1 MKQTLRYSAILFAV
15 AAGLTAC
22 GDGNQNVP
30 SDSTENKGTSLTV
43 WTYGTDYEE
52 LIRDYENMHDHL
64 NIDLVERDQDDHQL
78 ALFTAL
84 SAGGGAP
91 DVAALDWT
99 ELDTYLDA
107 QNQFVNLS
115 DHGAGDRAEGFL
127 DWAFDA
133 GSASDGAFI
142 LGLPATVSPTVMH
155 YHKDRFREAGL
166 PSDPEEV
173 ADAIDS
179 WHDFRTVA
187 DQLQTK
193 TGTAIAGNPDILY
206 HALRDQ
212 LETGYFN
219 TAGELL
225 IGSSPH
231 VESLFM
237 ETAAWM
243 DEGYLLLHDHDS
255 ESWQEATANGDFATI
270 LGDSTMTR
278 NLKADDPDSDSWRM
292 AQIPEGAGNR
302 GGTWLS
308 VPAQSDVP
316 EEAYRLIEW
325 LTAPEQQLRLYEQT
339 GQLPASPAV
348 YDKDAF
354 TSMTD
359 PYFGGQATGIMFAD
373 AAKSAAP
380 HHRGRNYESVD
391 EEILIGLDNVFL
403 STPPDDEWADIL
415 ERAERRI
422 TR

>member
-1 MKQTLRYSAILFAV
+1 MKPTIRYSAILFIV

-22 GDGNQNVP
+22 KEENQNGP
-30 SDSTENKGTSLTV
+30 ADSAEDSGTSLTV
-43 WTYGTDYEE
+43 WSYGTDYEDLVRE
-52 LIRDYENMHDHL
+52 YENMHDDL

-91 DVAALDWT
+91 DVAALDWSQ
-99 ELDTYLDA
+99 LDTYLDA

-115 DHGAGDRAEGFL
+115 DHGAADHAEGFL
-127 DWAFDA
+127 DWAFEA
-133 GSASDGAFI
+133 GSSSDASFI

-155 YHKDRFREAGL
+155 YDKDRFHEAGL

-173 ADAIDS
+173 EDAIRS
-179 WHDFRTVA
+179 WDDFREMA
-187 DQLQTK
+187 DQLQTE
-193 TGTAIAGNPDILY
+193 TGTATAGNPDILY

-212 LETGYFN
+212 METGYFN
-219 TAGELL
+219 TDGELL
-225 IGSSPH
+225 IGSSSH
-231 VESLFM
+231 IESIFM
-237 ETAAWM
+237 KTAEWM
-243 DEGYLLLHDHDS
+243 EEGYLLLHDHDS
-255 ESWQEATANGDFATI
+255 ESWQEATANGNFATI
-270 LGDSTMTR
+270 LGDWTMTR
-278 NLKADDPDSDSWRM
+278 NLKADAPDSDSWRI

-302 GGTWLS
+302 GGTWLA
-308 VPAQSDVP
+308 VPAQSDAP
-316 EEAYRLIEW
+316 DEAYSLIEW

-354 TSMTD
+354 SSITD
-359 PYFGGQATGIMFAD
+359 PYFGGQATGVLFAE
-373 AAKSAAP
+373 AAISAAP

-415 ERAERRI
+415 ERVERRI